1 MSLFDGVTASAVRKA
16 DQAGFTFPQAL
27 SEKYQPTTIDA
38 FVGLDKPKRI
48 FSKFLQAPYK
58 SAWLF
63 VGPPGTGK
71 TTFAIALASQLRAE
85 VKHIPSQECNVQN
98 VNEVIR
104 QCWYVPRNNTFHVVL
119 VDEADKMSNAAQ
131 LALLSKLDGTAY
143 PPQTI
148 FIFTCNTTDGLEPRF
163 LSRTRQI
170 DFQSHGLAEPGAEL
184 LERIFTREAPHATDK
199 PNFLK
204 IMREAR
210 NNVRDAL
217 MNLETEVLLA
227 A

>member
-1 MSLFDGVTASAVRKA
+1 MSLFDGVTQSAKA
-16 DQAGFTFPQAL
+16 RAEQEGFSFPQAL
-27 SEKYQPTTIDA
+27 SEKYQPATIDG
-38 FVGLDKPKRI
+38 FVGLEKPKRI
-48 FSKFLQAPYK
+48 FAKFLQAPYK

-71 TTFAIALASQLRAE
+71 TCFGIALANQLNAE

-98 VNEVIR
+98 VNDVIR
-104 QCWYVPRNNTFHVVL
+104 SCWYVPRNNTFHVVL

-170 DFQSHGLAEPGAEL
+170 DFTSHGLAEPGAAH
-184 LERIFTREAPHATDK
+184 LERIFAREAPTATDK
-199 PNFLK
+199 PNFLR
-204 IMREAR
+204 IMRDAK
-210 NNVRDAL
+210 NNLRDAL
-217 MNLETEVLLA
+217 MSLETELLA

>member
-1 MSLFDGVTASAVRKA
+1 VSLFDGVTASAAAKA
-16 DQAGFTFPQAL
+16 EQSGFSFPQAL
-27 SEKYQPTTIDA
+27 AEKYQPETIDQ
-38 FVGLDKPKRI
+38 FVGLDRPKRI
-48 FSKFLQAPYK
+48 FTKFLQAPYK

-63 VGPPGTGK
+63 VGAPGTGK
-71 TTFAIALASQLRAE
+71 TTFAIALAKQLNAE

-98 VNEVIR
+98 VNDVIR
-104 QCWYVPRNNTFHVVL
+104 ACWYVPRNNTFHVVL

-148 FIFTCNTTDGLEPRF
+148 FVFTCNATDGLEPRF

-170 DFQSHGLAEPGAEL
+170 DFQSHGLAEPGAAH
-184 LERIFTREAPHATDK
+184 LERIFAREAPHATDK
-199 PNFLK
+199 PNFLR
-204 IMREAR
+204 IMRDSK
-210 NNVRDAL
+210 NNLRDAL
-217 MNLETEVLLA
+217 MSLETEVLLA

>member
-1 MSLFDGVTASAVRKA
+1 MSLFDGVTASAVAKA
-16 DQAGFTFPQAL
+16 QQSGFSFPQAL
-27 SEKYQPTTIDA
+27 PEKYQPETIEQ
-38 FVGLDKPKRI
+38 FVGLDRPKRI
-48 FSKFLQAPYK
+48 FSKFLQTPYK

-63 VGPPGTGK
+63 VGAPGTGK
-71 TTFAIALASQLRAE
+71 TTFAIALAKQLNAE
-85 VKHIPSQECNVQN
+85 VKHIPSQECNIQN
-98 VNEVIR
+98 VNDVIR
-104 QCWYVPRNNTFHVVL
+104 ACWYVPKNNTFHVVL

-148 FIFTCNTTDGLEPRF
+148 FVFTCNTVDGLEPRF

-170 DFQSHGLAEPGAEL
+170 DFQSHGLAEPGAAH
-184 LERIFTREAPHATDK
+184 LERIFSREAPNAADK
-199 PNFLK
+199 PNFLR
-204 IMREAR
+204 IMRDSK
-210 NNVRDAL
+210 NNLRDAL

>member
-16 DQAGFTFPQAL
+16 EQDGFAFPQAL
-27 SEKYQPTTIDA
+27 SEKYQPETISE
-38 FVGLDKPKRI
+38 FIGLDKAKRI
-48 FSKFLQAPYK
+48 FTKFLQAPYK

-71 TTFAIALASQLRAE
+71 TTFAIALAKQLNAE
-85 VKHIPSQECNVQN
+85 LKHILSQECNVAN
-98 VNEVIR
+98 VSEVIR

-119 VDEADKMSNAAQ
+119 VDEADKQSTASQ
-131 LALLSKLDGTAY
+131 LHFLSKLDGTAM

-170 DFQSHGLAEPGAEL
+170 DFSSHGMAEPGAEL
-184 LERIFTREAPHATDK
+184 LDRIFTREAPTATDK

-217 MNLETEVLLA
+217 MNLETELLA

>member
-1 MSLFDGVTASAVRKA
+1 MSLFDGLTASAVQKA
-16 DQAGFTFPQAL
+16 EQNGFAFPQAL
-27 SEKYQPTTIDA
+27 SEKYQPATIDE
-38 FVGLDKPKRI
+38 FIGLDKVKRI
-48 FSKFLQAPYK
+48 FNKFLQAPYK

-63 VGPPGTGK
+63 NGPPGTGK
-71 TTFAIALASQLRAE
+71 TTFAIALAKQLNAE
-85 VKHIPSQECNVQN
+85 IKHIPSQECNVAN
-98 VNEVIR
+98 LSEVIR

-119 VDEADKMSNAAQ
+119 IDEIDKASNAAQ
-131 LALLSKLDGTAY
+131 LQLLSKTDATAF

-148 FIFTCNTTDGLEPRF
+148 FILTCNSTDTLEGR
-163 LSRTRQI
+163 LISRTRQI
-170 DFQSHGLAEPGAEL
+170 DFSSHGLAEPGAEL
-184 LERIFTREAPHATDK
+184 LERIFSREAPHATDK

-217 MNLETEVLLA
+217 MNLETELLA

>member
-16 DQAGFTFPQAL
+16 EQDGFAFPQAL
-27 SEKYQPTTIDA
+27 SEKYQPATIDE

-71 TTFAIALASQLRAE
+71 TCFGIALAKQLNAE

-98 VNEVIR
+98 VNDVIR
-104 QCWYVPRNNTFHVVL
+104 ACWYVPRANTFHVVL
-119 VDEADKMSNAAQ
+119 VDEADKMSSAAQ

-148 FIFTCNTTDGLEPRF
+148 FIFTCNSTDGLEPRF

-170 DFQSHGLAEPGAEL
+170 DFTSHGLAEPGAQHL
-184 LERIFTREAPHATDK
+184 QRIFEREAPTAIDK
-199 PNFLK
+199 PNFLR
-204 IMREAR
+204 IMRDAK
-210 NNVRDAL
+210 NNLRDAL
-217 MNLETEVLLA
+217 MNLETELLA